1 MKTVVIEH
9 LARVEGHGGI
19 TVELEGNTVGKVRFD
34 VFEGARL
41 LEPLV
46 RGKRYDEV
54 APILSRIC
62 SICSVAHS
70 LTSLKASEDAFGVR
84 ISPQTALLRGLL
96 YQGES
101 IESHALHLFLLA
113 VPDYLDS
120 PSAIALAADKPD
132 AVRLGLRLKKLGNLI
147 TETIGGRAIHPVNAV
162 PGGFGT
168 VPTVDQLIELR
179 KALIEGTKDSDTVID
194 LIASLPP
201 ADFCHCDT
209 AYAALLS
216 PNVDSY
222 YAGDEVM
229 VASNGDRSKV
239 RAADY
244 TMLTNE
250 ESVPHSH
257 AKHSSFRGRP
267 FMVGSLARL
276 TVNPHRLTGKLA
288 VSMERLR
295 LQLPT
300 GNPMDNNKAQALE
313 LVSDLDRALEIV
325 EYLLREGV
333 KDERPAEVHVRA
345 GTGTAITEAPRGLL
359 IHSYTYDA
367 EGRITAADV
376 ITPTALNAASMELHF
391 RRVVEQCAE
400 REDAVIAKRL
410 QMTARAYDPCISC
423 SVHLV
428 RKR

>member
-1 MKTVVIEH
+1 MKSVVIEH

-19 TVELEGNTVGKVRFD
+19 TVELEGGTVGKVHFD

-41 LEPLV
+41 LESLV
-46 RGKRYDEV
+46 HGKRYDEV

-62 SICSVAHS
+62 SICSAAHS
-70 LTSLKASEDAFGVR
+70 LTSLKATENAFGVQ
-84 ISPQTALLRGLL
+84 ISPQVELLRELL

-113 VPDYLDS
+113 APDYLNF

-132 AVRLGLRLKKLGNLI
+132 AVSLGLRLKKLGNLI
-147 TETIGGRAIHPVNAV
+147 QEAIGGRAVHPVNVV

-179 KALIEGTKDSDTVID
+179 SALMEGMKDSRAVID
-194 LIASLPP
+194 LMASLPP

-216 PNVDSY
+216 PNPGSY
-222 YAGDEVM
+222 YAGDEV
-229 VASNGDRSKV
+229 VLASNGARSV
-239 RAADY
+239 LRAADY
-244 TMLTNE
+244 RKLANE
-250 ESVPHSH
+250 QSVLHSH
-257 AKHSSFRGRP
+257 AKHSSFGGRP

-276 TVNPHRLTGKLA
+276 TVNAQRLTGRLA
-288 VSMERLR
+288 VAMERLQLR
-295 LQLPT
+295 LPAS
-300 GNPMDNNKAQALE
+300 NPMDNNKAQAVE
-313 LVSDLDRALEIV
+313 LVSDIERALDLV
-325 EYLLREGV
+325 EHLLRDGI
-333 KDERPAEVHVRA
+333 KDERPAEVRVRT
-345 GTGTAITEAPRGLL
+345 GTGTGITEAPRGLL
-359 IHSYTYDA
+359 IHSYTYDS

-391 RRVVEQCAE
+391 RRTVEQCAG
-400 REDAVIAKRL
+400 REEAVLARRL
-410 QMTARAYDPCISC
+410 QMVARAYDPCISC

-428 RKR
+428 HRR

>member
-1 MKTVVIEH
+1 MKTVAIEH

-19 TVELEGNTVGKVRFD
+19 MVELEGNTVGKVHFD

-41 LEPLV
+41 LESLV

-62 SICSVAHS
+62 SICSAAHS
-70 LTSLKASEDAFGVR
+70 LTSLKATENAFEVR
-84 ISPQTALLRGLL
+84 ISPQTELLRDLL
-96 YQGES
+96 YLGEN
-101 IESHALHLFLLA
+101 IESHALHIFLLA
-113 VPDYLDS
+113 VPDYLNF

-132 AVRLGLRLKKLGNLI
+132 AVSLGLRLKKLGNLI
-147 TETIGGRAIHPVNAV
+147 QETIGGRAVHPVNAL

-168 VPTVDQLIELR
+168 VPTVDQLIGLR
-179 KALIEGTKDSDTVID
+179 NRLVEGMKDSDTVID
-194 LIASLPP
+194 LMASLPP
-201 ADFCHCDT
+201 ADFCRCET

-216 PNVDSY
+216 PNRDSY

-229 VASNGDRSKV
+229 LASNGDRSMV

-244 TMLTNE
+244 RKLANE
-250 ESVPHSH
+250 QSVLHSH

-276 TVNPHRLTGKLA
+276 TVNPHRLKGKLA
-288 VSMERLR
+288 VAMERLQ
-295 LQLPT
+295 LQLPAS
-300 GNPMDNNKAQALE
+300 NPMDNNKAQALE
-313 LVSDLDRALEIV
+313 LVSDVERALEII
-325 EYLLREGV
+325 EHLLRDGV
-333 KDERPAEVHVRA
+333 KDERPALVNVRA

-367 EGRITAADV
+367 EGRIAAADV

-391 RRVVEQCAE
+391 RRAVEQCAE

-410 QMTARAYDPCISC
+410 QMIARAYDPCISC

-428 RKR
+428 RRP